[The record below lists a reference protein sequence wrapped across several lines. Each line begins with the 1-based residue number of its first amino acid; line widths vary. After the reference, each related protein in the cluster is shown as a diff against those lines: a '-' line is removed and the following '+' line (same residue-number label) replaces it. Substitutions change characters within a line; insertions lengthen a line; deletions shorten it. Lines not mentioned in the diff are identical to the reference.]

1 MLRLSHTPFF
11 FILVS
16 LTQAEKTMK
25 RQTHHGNLVRSII
38 PITMLGFITLAASP
52 TQAALIHQYR
62 LEGSFADDL
71 GGPNLVPDGGT
82 LGSTSYAFGPN
93 QGLSLSNGLPDPA
106 NYSIET
112 IFRFA
117 NLSGYR
123 KILDFKNLSSD
134 QGLYT
139 LDTALNFYNVAGGLA
154 SAFTPN
160 VDVRL
165 IVTRDDTTDKFVGYV
180 NGVQQIT
187 FTDSSDLAVF
197 TATNNIIQFFKD
209 DFTTGQ
215 SEASAGIVDL
225 IRIYDAP
232 LSATAVAAL
241 GGPPVPVPE
250 PSTLL
255 LLASTVGL
263 LGCVRL
269 RQK

>member
-1 MLRLSHTPFF
+1 M
-11 FILVS
+11 ILS

-25 RQTHHGNLVRSII
+25 RQTHHDNLVRSII
-38 PITMLGFITLAASP
+38 PITVLGFITLAAPP

-62 LEGSFADDL
+62 LDGSFADDL
-71 GGPNLVPDGGT
+71 GGPNLVPAGGT

-93 QGLSLSNGLPDPA
+93 QGLSLSNGLPDSA

-123 KILDFKNLSSD
+123 KILDFKNLTSD

-139 LDTALNFYNVAGGLA
+139 LNTALNFYNGAGGLA
-154 SAFTPN
+154 STFTPN

-187 FTDSSDLAVF
+187 FTDSSALAVF

-209 DFTTGQ
+209 DFTTNQ

-241 GGPPVPVPE
+241 GGPVPVSE

-269 RQK
+269 RQKWLESTSNDS